1 MHRTLPQETPS
12 LRPER
17 SSSQRPR
24 RLIGALMGR
33 VPHTWREAYASA
45 LRESDPSK
53 LIGHIEYA
61 ITAIERRYSEWG
73 TEPGTPAELTA
84 IQTCISALVRLMKQK
99 QLGKHGAVLSTASRG
114 SSNATER
121 SLRKD
126 RGQATRSLFVV
137 PSNTAQAAKP
147 PH

>member
-1 MHRTLPQETPS
+1 
-12 LRPER
+12 
-17 SSSQRPR
+17 
-24 RLIGALMGR
+24 MGR
-33 VPHTWREAYASA
+33 VPHSWREAYASA

-53 LIGHIEYA
+53 LIGRIEYA

-114 SSNATER
+114 SSNAAER

-126 RGQATRSLFVV
+126 RGQATRSLVV
-137 PSNTAQAAKP
+137 LPSNNAQPAKP
-147 PH
+147 PR